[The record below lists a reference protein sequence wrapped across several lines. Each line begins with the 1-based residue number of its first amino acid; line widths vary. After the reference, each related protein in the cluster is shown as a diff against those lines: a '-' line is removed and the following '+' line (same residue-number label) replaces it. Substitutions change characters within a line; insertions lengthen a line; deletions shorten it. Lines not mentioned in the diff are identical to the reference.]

1 MSIIDKS
8 GQHVGDNSTAIQV
21 TGDATFGNS
30 TSEIIEICKLVVMEK
45 FSALR
50 EDAMNTAMQRANE
63 FAVNI
68 TARLNSELSD
78 KIERKLKDPDLQFAI
93 SEATTIVARKGD
105 KTKSELLQEIIIS
118 KINNDNEENDLLL
131 DQSIEITKR
140 LTTSEIKLLSIIIY
154 FRNVNIH
161 INEKSVYKIIDDYL
175 NNIIHPYI
183 TLEEC
188 YGLCST
194 RFNLESPLIHRII
207 VDLTG
212 ICNVNINHL
221 EIKGCL
227 YNGKSFTTTAQALI
241 SKLSGL
247 IIDSDEKFS
256 EHFPDFKKIISAF
269 GINSLSDL
277 DKIVPNEL
285 GDIIAINYINAQGG
299 LN

>member
-8 GQHVGDNSTAIQV
+8 GQHVGNNSTAIQV
-21 TGDATFGNS
+21 AGDAMFGNS

-68 TARLNSELSD
+68 TARLNSELND
-78 KIERKLKDPDLQFAI
+78 KIEKKLKDPDLQFAI

-140 LTTSEIKLLSIIIY
+140 LTTSEIKLLSMIFF
-154 FRNVNIH
+154 FRMTNVD
-161 INEKSVYKIIDDYL
+161 INGKSILEIIDDYL
-175 NNIIHPYI
+175 NDIINPHI
-183 TLEEC
+183 TLEKC
-188 YGLCST
+188 YSLCST
-194 RFNLESPLIHRII
+194 RFNLEYPLIHRII
-207 VDLTG
+207 VDLDD
-212 ICNVNINHL
+212 ICKVNINHL

-227 YNGKSFTTTAQALI
+227 YNAKSFEITSQEVI

-247 IIDSDEKFS
+247 VIDSDDKFS